1 MPKFSNLNYGSN
13 NSSSNYT
20 PSPPRSPPRTRSQ
33 TRRSTRNQSSAGSRA
48 SSSGPSRSAVVR
60 FGRRSVRGARRQSV
74 LIALLLATIA
84 AVTAPS
90 LMIAI
95 RQQQKAFA
103 LQVMEIDFNRKFST
117 RDLQQRFEYESLL
130 LNTMHKY
137 RMTELQQLALAV
149 NKNSNKVAI
158 NLMKQQTQHKQMKN
172 RETSRAVAAN
182 SIRQVMNLPVQAVSL
197 LTGLSKKSISVID
210 SISNDASK
218 TVKGLSKGMSRTAN
232 FLGPFAFVLTMVAIM
247 ANGSVSKAQI
257 DEILIKLKDMIK
269 RGTPMTKKILVG
281 IFKSLYSSTKT
292 LSRRMKNYMD
302 KHKKRRERH
311 ARRVRGVRTAS
322 L

>member
-1 MPKFSNLNYGSN
+1 MPRFSNLNYSSN
-13 NSSSNYT
+13 NSSSNYI
-20 PSPPRSPPRTRSQ
+20 PPTSQ
-33 TRRSTRNQSSAGSRA
+33 TRRSHASSAVSRA
-48 SSSGPSRSAVVR
+48 SRSGPSRSAVVR
-60 FGRRSVRGARRQSV
+60 LVRRSVRGARRRSV
-74 LIALLLATIA
+74 FISLLLATIA

-103 LQVMEIDFNRKFST
+103 LQVLEIDFQRKFST
-117 RDLQQRFEYESLL
+117 RELQQRFEYESLM
-130 LNTMHKY
+130 LNITHKY
-137 RMTELQQLALAV
+137 RMTELQKLALAV
-149 NKNSNKVAI
+149 NKNSNNVAI
-158 NLMKQQTQHKQMKN
+158 NLMKHQTQHKQMKN

-182 SIRQVMNLPVQAVSL
+182 SIRQVMNLPMQAVSL

-210 SISNDASK
+210 AI
-218 TVKGLSKGMSRTAN
+218 KGVSRTAN

-257 DEILIKLKDMIK
+257 EEILFRLKDMIK
-269 RGTPMTKKILVG
+269 RGTPMTKKIMVS
-281 IFKSLYSSTKT
+281 IFKSLYSSTKI

-302 KHKKRRERH
+302 KHKKRREWS
-311 ARRVRGVRTAS
+311 ARRVKGVRTTS